1 MKTRKPQRGLFA
13 RMGKHRIANLES
25 IHGGI
30 GSVPTGD
37 ADCTGGGTDC
47 VDHGTQ
53 PPTMD
58 VVGTTPEY
66 DSCK

>member
-1 MKTRKPQRGLFA
+1 
-13 RMGKHRIANLES
+13 MGKHRIANLES